1 MTIDSIYKD
10 LRARKFSPVYFF
22 CGEEPYYIDQ
32 LTQYI
37 EQNVLSE
44 DEREFNQSVLYG
56 IDVTPDEV
64 VGTAKRFPMMSDYQ
78 VVIIKE
84 AQLLK
89 KAEELDKY
97 LLHPQKSTILVIA
110 WRGKEPDKRKSFG
123 KNIEKNSVY
132 FKSDRLKDEKIPEWV
147 SNYLHKKSYRITAQA
162 AIMVAEFVGNEL
174 EKIVNEAD
182 KLMANFPPGY
192 EIKEKDVELQVGISK
207 EYNVFEFQKALGTK
221 NILKAN
227 QIAFHMAANP
237 KNHPIQ
243 MTLGSLFGF
252 FSKILHYQWLKSK
265 NQTNYASAMSVPP
278 FFIKDYETA
287 ARNYSPAKLMR
298 IMQHLRAYDL
308 RSKGFNS
315 DTDSSELIKE
325 LTFKIIH

>member
-1 MTIDSIYKD
+1 M
-10 LRARKFSPVYFF
+10 YFF
-22 CGEEPYYIDQ
+22 CGEEPYYTDQ

-37 EQNVLSE
+37 EQNALTE
-44 DEREFNQSVLYG
+44 GEREFNQSVLYG
-56 IDVTPDEV
+56 IDVTPDDV
-64 VGTAKRFPMMSDYQ
+64 VGTAKRFPMMSEYH
-78 VVIIKE
+78 VVIVKE

-97 LLHPQKSTILVIA
+97 IQNPQKSTILVIA

-123 KNIEKNSVY
+123 KNIEKNAVY
-132 FKSDRLKDEKIPEWV
+132 FKSDRLKDERIPEWV

-192 EIKEKDVELQVGISK
+192 EIKEKDVEQQVGISK
-207 EYNVFEFQKALGTK
+207 EYTVFEFQKALGTK

-243 MTLGSLFGF
+243 MTLGFLFGF

-265 NQTNYASAMSVPP
+265 NETNYASAMGVSPY
-278 FFIKDYETA
+278 FIKDYETA
-287 ARNYSPAKLMR
+287 ARNFSPAKLIR
-298 IMQHLRAYDL
+298 IMQHLRDYDL

-315 DTDSSELIKE
+315 DTDSSELLKE